1 MLKTVFILLF
11 FILDFF
17 LFSQQALAHDGTL
30 SYTTITSEK
39 NVLHVVLTTPI
50 SNIENTKSTNQQFLK
65 TFEKGMRIENNGEKC
80 RPELNEMKKIT
91 ESKSYRYNYRFL
103 CQSEIEKIKIT
114 YNLFFTLSP
123 THENIT
129 DFVIDKKP
137 IRYIFSSTKHTISLD
152 IKAEQN
158 NTQLHHFFITVI
170 NFLRIGIL
178 HILSGYDHILFL
190 IGLLLI
196 TTNFRQL
203 LKIVTSFTIAHS
215 LTLSLAVLNI
225 ALLPV
230 NITESLIALSIAYIA
245 FENMYLLSSSHRK
258 SSKRWIITF
267 LFGLIHGFGF
277 STLLREIQI
286 PTNDLFTALISFNLG
301 VEIGQIVLI
310 ACFFP
315 VLLYLKKLP
324 QWRYVL
330 LGISLLLGSVGLIWF
345 IQRAFLS

>member
-1 MLKTVFILLF
+1 MLQTVFISLF
-11 FILDFF
+11 FLLSFF
-17 LFSQQALAHDGTL
+17 LFSQHAFAHDGTL
-30 SYTTITSEK
+30 SYTTITFEK
-39 NVLHVVLTTPI
+39 NILHVVLTTPI
-50 SNIENTKSTNQQFLK
+50 SNIENTKSTNQQFLE
-65 TFEKGMRIENNGEKC
+65 TFAKGMKIENNGEQC
-80 RPELNEMKKIT
+80 RPELNDMKKIT
-91 ESKSYRYNYRFL
+91 KTKSYRYHYRFL
-103 CQSEIEKIKIT
+103 CKSTIEKIKIT
-114 YNLFFTLSP
+114 YNLFFALSP

-152 IKAEQN
+152 IEAEQN

-170 NFLRIGIL
+170 SFLRIGIL

-196 TTNFRQL
+196 TNTFRQL
-203 LKIVTSFTIAHS
+203 LKIVTAFTIAHS
-215 LTLSLAVLNI
+215 LTLSLAALNI

-245 FENMYLLSSSHRK
+245 FENIYVLSLSHHESR
-258 SSKRWIITF
+258 KRWIITF

-277 STLLREIQI
+277 STLIREIQI
-286 PTNDLFTALISFNLG
+286 PTNDLLTALISFNLG
-301 VEIGQIVLI
+301 VEIGQIILI

-315 VLLYLKKLP
+315 ILLYLKKLP
-324 QWRYVL
+324 NWRSVL
-330 LGISLLLGSVGLIWF
+330 LGISSLLGNIGLIWF